1 MEKTYLNAYVM
12 KTLVQRVTT
21 GVEAQSSDDAEILED
36 AISSFHAYVDAVFQG
51 ETQLLL
57 HEYGTDGLQYREMVS
72 QYDQNRHG
80 CHETAIINVKLLNR
94 LAATYGLEPVFTG
107 DDTQRHQI
115 ADFCLE
121 TVQYFFRNRRM
132 KLS

>member
-1 MEKTYLNAYVM
+1 MEKTYLNADAM
-12 KTLVQRVTT
+12 KALVLRVTT
-21 GVEAQSSDDAEILED
+21 GVEAQSSDDAEILQD
-36 AISSFHAYVDAVFQG
+36 AISSFRAYVDAVFQG
-51 ETQLLL
+51 EIQLLL
-57 HEYGTDGLQYREMVS
+57 HGHGTDGLQYREMVS

-94 LAATYGLEPVFTG
+94 MAAMYGLEPVFTG
-107 DDTQRHQI
+107 DDAQRHQV